1 MFSVLSR
8 AWNEKKNL
16 SPYEKSNVKPSLR
29 CSTFFIFYRAQNL
42 PSHFFYHDKHDAID
56 IADPSCSM
64 QDACYMNFEIQF
76 NVESLW
82 LSGRASQRGIRRS
95 ELRFLM
101 GTHSLVTRRKTIF
114 SIILNSYKCGN
125 LRLLNVLSCGPCG
138 KKGNPTQQQRDLEL
152 LFLLDYGGKSE
163 RVNMFLNNAN

>member
-1 MFSVLSR
+1 MRNRTSDLRSDALLSLFFTELKIYRLSFSIMTNMTLSTLLIPAAVCR
-8 AWNEKKNL
+8 TRVIWTSKYN
-16 SPYEKSNVKPSLR
+16 SL
-29 CSTFFIFYRAQNL
+29 T
-42 PSHFFYHDKHDAID
+42 
-56 IADPSCSM
+56 
-64 QDACYMNFEIQF
+64 
-76 NVESLW
+76 VESLW
-82 LSGRASQRGIRRS
+82 LSGRASQRGIGRS

-125 LRLLNVLSCGPCG
+125 LRLLNVLSCGQCG

-163 RVNMFLNNAN
+163 KVNMFLNNAN